1 MSKLLMLLFGRVGGW
16 LKIALGG
23 SVVLLV
29 ASLYIS
35 NAKLRDSLSDTS
47 RELTAITQT
56 LDRIEVR
63 QGLQQELEDSKVLL
77 SVELNSSIAS
87 LQKVNDEYMISLKEY
102 FDGKENDDCAYIDP
116 ELDWLL
122 KQSEQE

>member
-87 LQKVNDEYMISLKEY
+87 LQKVNDEYIINIKEW
-102 FDGKENDDCAYIDP
+102 FDAKENDDCDYIDP

-122 KQSEQE
+122 KQTE

>member
-1 MSKLLMLLFGRVGGW
+1 MSKLLMLLFGRVGSW
-16 LKIALGG
+16 LKIAIG
-23 SVVLLV
+23 SSVLLLV

-47 RELTAITQT
+47 RELTAITQAI
-56 LDRIEVR
+56 DRIEVR

-87 LQKVNDEYMISLKEY
+87 LQKVNDEYIINIKEY
-102 FDGKENDDCAYIDP
+102 FDAKENDDCAVLDP

-122 KQSEQE
+122 KQTE

>member
-23 SVVLLV
+23 SVLLLV

-87 LQKVNDEYMISLKEY
+87 LQKVNDDYMISLKEW
-102 FDGKENDDCAYIDP
+102 FDAKENDDCYYLDH
-116 ELDWLL
+116 ELDRLL
-122 KQSEQE
+122 KQSE

>member
-1 MSKLLMLLFGRVGGW
+1 MSKLLMLLFGRVGSW
-16 LKIALGG
+16 LKIALGS
-23 SVVLLV
+23 SVLLLV

-35 NAKLRDSLSDTS
+35 NAKLRDDLSDTS
-47 RELTAITQT
+47 RELTAITQAI
-56 LDRIEVR
+56 DRIEVR

-87 LQKVNDEYMISLKEY
+87 LQKINDEYMISIKEY
-102 FDGKENDDCAYIDP
+102 FDAKENDDCSVLDP

-122 KQSEQE
+122 KQTE

>member
-1 MSKLLMLLFGRVGGW
+1 MSKIMMLLFGRVGGW
-16 LKIALGG
+16 LKIAVGS

-56 LDRIEVR
+56 LERIEVR

-87 LQKVNDEYMISLKEY
+87 LQKVNDDYMISIKEY
-102 FDGKENDDCAYIDP
+102 FDGKENDDCSVLDP
-116 ELDWLL
+116 RLDWLL
-122 KQSEQE
+122 RETV

>member
-77 SVELNSSIAS
+77 SIELNSSIAS
-87 LQKVNDEYMISLKEY
+87 LQKINDDYMISIKEY
-102 FDGKENDDCAYIDP
+102 FDGKENDDCDYIDP

-122 KQSEQE
+122 KQTE

>member
-1 MSKLLMLLFGRVGGW
+1 MSKLLMLLFGKVGSW
-16 LKIALGG
+16 LKIGLGG

-87 LQKVNDEYMISLKEY
+87 LQKINDEYIINIKEW
-102 FDGKENDDCAYIDP
+102 FDAKENDDCDYIDP
-116 ELDWLL
+116 MLDRLL
-122 KQSEQE
+122 KQTE

>member
-1 MSKLLMLLFGRVGGW
+1 MSKLIMLLFGRVGGW
-16 LKIALGG
+16 LKMALGG

-87 LQKVNDEYMISLKEY
+87 LQKVNDKYMISLKEY
-102 FDGKENDDCAYIDP
+102 FDAKENDDCSVLDP
-116 ELDWLL
+116 ELDRLL
-122 KQSEQE
+122 RQTE

>member
-1 MSKLLMLLFGRVGGW
+1 MLLFGRVGGW

-56 LDRIEVR
+56 LERIEVR
-63 QGLQQELEDSKVLL
+63 QGLQQELEDTRMLL

-87 LQKVNDEYMISLKEY
+87 LQKINDEYIINIKEY
-102 FDGKENDDCAYIDP
+102 FDGKENDDCSVLDP
-116 ELDWLL
+116 ELDRLL
-122 KQSEQE
+122 RQTE

>member
-1 MSKLLMLLFGRVGGW
+1 MSKLIMLLFGRVGGW
-16 LKIALGG
+16 LKMALGG

-87 LQKVNDEYMISLKEY
+87 LQKVNDEYIINIKEY
-102 FDGKENDDCAYIDP
+102 FDAKENDDCDYIDP
-116 ELDWLL
+116 ELDRLL
-122 KQSEQE
+122 KQTE